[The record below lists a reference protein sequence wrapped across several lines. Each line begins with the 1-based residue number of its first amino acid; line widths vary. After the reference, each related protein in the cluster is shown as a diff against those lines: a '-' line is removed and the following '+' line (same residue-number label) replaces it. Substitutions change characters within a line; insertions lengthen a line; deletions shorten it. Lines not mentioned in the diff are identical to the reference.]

1 MSALW
6 RYAEVRGEQR
16 RLNHERCAQEATVM
30 VAEFLRTNQEAQ
42 KAYTKKGS
50 FVRVSGSGFATPG
63 PWNLQGGFYLSLH
76 RVAQFTCGT
85 EQLQV
90 VLQKGEKKG
99 VFQPP
104 GGIFGDLCVES

>member
-1 MSALW
+1 
-6 RYAEVRGEQR
+6 
-16 RLNHERCAQEATVM
+16 LNHERCAQEATVM

-42 KAYTKKGS
+42 KAYAKKGS